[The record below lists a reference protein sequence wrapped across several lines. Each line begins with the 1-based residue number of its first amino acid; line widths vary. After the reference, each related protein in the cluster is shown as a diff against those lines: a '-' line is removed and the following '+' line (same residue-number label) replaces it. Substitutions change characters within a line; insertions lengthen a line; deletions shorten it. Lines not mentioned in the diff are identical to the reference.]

1 MHDIVTSKCASVW
14 FLRFILNAS
23 LNSFTSQHPVA
34 CTVVR
39 MVSFTGLDVEKLKL
53 QEAFKH
59 LDKDQDGVVTADEVV
74 KALKSEGVKDSEKVK
89 KRIAEKYKKG
99 MTFTEFHDF
108 IKRLVKSLNF
118 G

>member
-1 MHDIVTSKCASVW
+1 MVSQVYIECKIKFIHQSATS
-14 FLRFILNAS
+14 
-23 LNSFTSQHPVA
+23 

-74 KALKSEGVKDSEKVK
+74 KALKSEGVKDCEKVK

-99 MTFTEFHDF
+99 MTFKEFHDF
-108 IKRLVKSLNF
+108 IKRLVKIQQSLKF
-118 G
+118 